1 MIPDIDNAFSE
12 MAKGAQDEA
21 FTHGYTVSNLYHED
35 DHKFIVKVL
44 SEYLKKLFYEVRRC
58 CKVIR
63 KDNRAASFVI

>member
-35 DHKFIVKVL
+35 DHKFIV
-44 SEYLKKLFYEVRRC
+44 
-58 CKVIR
+58 
-63 KDNRAASFVI
+63 

>member
-21 FTHGYTVSNLYHED
+21 FTHGYTVSNLYYED

-44 SEYLKKLFYEVRRC
+44 SEYLKK
-58 CKVIR
+58 
-63 KDNRAASFVI
+63 